1 MGTIAIQDLHPTGHE
16 LFNDNESY
24 LRDLSSDESLA
35 SGGLKII
42 SRDCIYTSRVT
53 SMPGSPYI
61 P

>member
-1 MGTIAIQDLHPTGHE
+1 MGTTAIQDLHPTGHE

-24 LRDLSSDESLA
+24 LRDSSDDKSLV
-35 SGGLKII
+35 SGGFKIV

-53 SMPGSPYI
+53 SIPGSPYI